1 MFESHINYLYNYK
14 TIKEEIIN
22 IKKDTNLLVV
32 TKNQTFDKIKE
43 LINIGHCDFAE
54 NKVQET
60 NDKWSDVLKK
70 NKNIQL
76 HLIGKLQSNKVK
88 DAFSLF
94 NFIHTLDNEKLANKF
109 HEIEKN
115 SHKKIKFFIQVNIG
129 NEDQKNGIKI
139 DLLKDFVSLC
149 KHDLQLDVIGLM
161 CIPPKDLD
169 PEIFFNTM
177 KFLGAENNL
186 KELSMGMSS
195 DYKVAIKC
203 GSTFVRIGSSI
214 FN

>member
-1 MFESHINYLYNYK
+1 MSESHLNYLYNYK

-32 TKNQTFDKIKE
+32 TKNQNFDKIKE
-43 LINIGHCDFAE
+43 LIGIGHCHFAE
-54 NKVQET
+54 NKVQEA
-60 NDKWSDVLKK
+60 NEKWSEVLKS

-76 HLIGKLQSNKVK
+76 HLIGKLQSNKAK

-115 SHKKIKFFIQVNIG
+115 SQKKIKFFIQVNIG
-129 NEDQKNGIKI
+129 DEEQKNGIKI
-139 DLLKDFVSLC
+139 DLLKDFVNLC
-149 KHDLQLDVIGLM
+149 KNDLKLDVIGLM

-169 PEIFFNTM
+169 PEIFFNKM
-177 KFLGAENNL
+177 RSLNAENNL

-195 DYKVAIKC
+195 DYRVAIKC

>member
-1 MFESHINYLYNYK
+1 MHIVENYNL
-14 TIKEEIIN
+14 IN
-22 IKKDTNLLVV
+22 KSVQSYDKKVTLIVVSKNQDLDSINLLIKKNH
-32 TKNQTFDKIKE
+32 FDF
-43 LINIGHCDFAE
+43 GE
-54 NKVQET
+54 NRVQEAIL
-60 NDKWSDVLKK
+60 KWK
-70 NKNIQL
+70 NLISINPQLNL
-76 HLIGKLQSNKVK
+76 HLIGKLQSNKAK

-115 SHKKIKFFIQVNIG
+115 SQKKIKFFIQVNIG
-129 NEDQKNGIKI
+129 DEDQKNGIKI
-139 DLLKDFVSLC
+139 DLLKDFVNLC
-149 KHDLQLDVIGLM
+149 KYDLKLDVIGLM

-169 PEIFFNTM
+169 PESFFNKM
-177 KFLGAENNL
+177 RSLSMENNL

-195 DYKVAIKC
+195 DYKLAIKC

>member
-1 MFESHINYLYNYK
+1 MSEFHLNYLYNYK

-32 TKNQTFDKIKE
+32 TKNQNFDKIKE
-43 LINIGHCDFAE
+43 LISIGHFDFAE
-54 NKVQET
+54 NKVQEA
-60 NDKWSDVLKK
+60 NEKWSEILKS

-76 HLIGKLQSNKVK
+76 HLIGKLQSNKAK

-115 SHKKIKFFIQVNIG
+115 SQKKIKFFIQVNIG
-129 NEDQKNGIKI
+129 DEDQKNGIKI
-139 DLLKDFVSLC
+139 DLLKDFVNLC
-149 KHDLQLDVIGLM
+149 KNDLKLDVIGLM

-169 PEIFFNTM
+169 PEIFFNKM
-177 KFLGAENNL
+177 RSLGAENNL

-195 DYKVAIKC
+195 DYKQAIKC
-203 GSTFVRIGSSI
+203 GSTFIRIGSSI